1 MAAFMCLAAWSAP
14 SAGATS
20 DPDCTGSY
28 GGAPPKAGAPLR
40 FGIDPGIAGSAGG
53 VQLPSTPDD
62 PAKDLAA
69 VQTLGPQ
76 GKLLVV
82 RLNRLFWSDG
92 QSGIDA
98 FEQE

>member
-1 MAAFMCLAAWSAP
+1 MAPGGATREAP
-14 SAGATS
+14 GGIARPPGATS

-82 RLNRLFWSDG
+82 RLNRPRLAMTNPDRK
-92 QSGIDA
+92 
-98 FEQE
+98 